1 MGVAA
6 EQLKKNGLSKGGM
19 LNLKKPALQPAG
31 RESFH
36 QGAVRFQ
43 DQDQACFQDCA
54 CVGHEEDEGGHQLNA
69 VFGGFGRGYTELQ
82 FILHA

>member
-1 MGVAA
+1 MSVAA
-6 EQLKKNGLSKGGM
+6 EQFKKNRLSRSGM

-43 DQDQACFQDCA
+43 GQACFQDCA

>member
-6 EQLKKNGLSKGGM
+6 EQLKKNGLSRGGM

-82 FILHA
+82 FII